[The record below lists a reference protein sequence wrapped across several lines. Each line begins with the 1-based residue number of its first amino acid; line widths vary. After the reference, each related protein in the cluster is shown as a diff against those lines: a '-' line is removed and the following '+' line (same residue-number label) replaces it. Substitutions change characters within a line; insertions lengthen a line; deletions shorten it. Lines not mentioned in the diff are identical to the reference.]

1 MGYDGISKQQWDI
14 IWRLCPQ
21 SYVTFDT
28 FHWKHDD
35 QPLYCQGHVS
45 FRQTLDPSIGG
56 TACAT
61 QQLPPD
67 L

>member
-1 MGYDGISKQQWDI
+1 MAALSCFVHS
-14 IWRLCPQ
+14 L
-21 SYVTFDT
+21 SVTFDT

-35 QPLYCQGHVS
+35 QPLNCQGHVS

-56 TACAT
+56 TASAT